1 MNIRRRLIWSDQIE
15 FVFHRRELRVSL
27 IDANNF
33 YKFEVMVTC
42 HSGGE
47 KQDVGPEHG
56 ISKSFSFSSI
66 GSFLCLQR
74 LSSVLQEL
82 DAPCLL
88 TSWVVLS
95 IKTSFN
101 HHKLHTSS
109 ISLVICSSFSLIFQ
123 SSNKCNPIVK
133 KTSHTGSNTSTHM

>member
-47 KQDVGPEHG
+47 KQVGPEHG

-74 LSSVLQEL
+74 LSSVLQEIE
-82 DAPCLL
+82 APCLL
-88 TSWVVLS
+88 TPLVVLS
-95 IKTSFN
+95 IKKSFN
-101 HHKLHTSS
+101 HHQASYIIDIISNLLFVFADLS
-109 ISLVICSSFSLIFQ
+109 IDQQV
-123 SSNKCNPIVK
+123 
-133 KTSHTGSNTSTHM
+133 